1 MDNLPTPVWMGEDG
15 NPEKAF
21 GGWYLDEEFKTEF
34 DTDTVISSDTVVYAK
49 WNGFDEEDLYYVN
62 FFNQDGSVVCLTLSV
77 EEN

>member
-1 MDNLPTPVWMGEDG
+1 MCIRDRDG

-62 FFNQDGSVVCLTLSV
+62 FFNQDGSVAVSYTHLDS
-77 EEN
+77 ERNH